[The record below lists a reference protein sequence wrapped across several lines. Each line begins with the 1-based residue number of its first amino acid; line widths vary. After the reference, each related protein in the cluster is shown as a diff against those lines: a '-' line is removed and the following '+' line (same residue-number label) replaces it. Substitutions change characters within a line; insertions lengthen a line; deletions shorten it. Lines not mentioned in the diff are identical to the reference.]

1 MTATRT
7 ATAALSC
14 LLTIS
19 LLLGHGAAE
28 AALKKKKKK
37 ASVRKA
43 VAVVVAPLAVATLDQ
58 LQAAQR
64 VLVGRYACEFDRNID
79 VAHHEKEAGYF
90 RLHLGSQHWVMKPIL
105 TSTGTI
111 RLESVTGNTM
121 LMQILTKSM
130 VLDTKAGRRLVD
142 GCVHAAQQEAQD
154 RLQGQPVQSNL

>member
-1 MTATRT
+1 MPATRLTT
-7 ATAALSC
+7 AFLSS
-14 LLTIS
+14 LLTLA
-19 LLLGHGAAE
+19 LLLSQGAAE
-28 AALKKKKKK
+28 AAVKKKKKK
-37 ASVRKA
+37 AAAKKT
-43 VAVVVAPLAVATLDQ
+43 VAVVVAPLAIATLEQ

-64 VLVGRYACEFDRNID
+64 VLVGHYACEFDRNID